1 MIDDFS
7 NANKKFFSLTQQQ
20 IDKSIAKIFEIYK
33 LKVDLEYTKL
43 DNRTGYF
50 VRSIIVQNLFK
61 SGRLTSNQLNTLNEI
76 VGTFKVAP

>member
-1 MIDDFS
+1 MTDDFS

-61 SGRLTSNQLNTLNEI
+61 SGRLTYNQLNTLNEI

>member
-1 MIDDFS
+1 MTDDFS